1 MLRLLAL
8 LVLAVRFA
16 LHQRRP
22 PGGGGDRPDGPDGP
36 GGRRRPGDAD
46 TPKAPDN
53 LKGAQHSAEDA
64 LKKGEPPGAAR
75 QRQGEGEGEEGRPGD
90 DDSTDANNDGE
101 EGDFTTPQPDGVPKR
116 RDDKW
121 LKRKGVDPHE
131 VKEGL
136 PGPVSHFDLYVDRAG
151 NIWAVRKGADPRSG
165 EYVGNIDDYAD

>member
-1 MLRLLAL
+1 MVKLLAL

-22 PGGGGDRPDGPDGP
+22 PGGDGPDGPDGP
-36 GGRRRPGDAD
+36 GGRRRPGDGN

-53 LKGAQHSAEDA
+53 LKGAQQSAEDS
-64 LKKGEPPGAAR
+64 LKKGEPPGGGR
-75 QRQGEGEGEEGRPGD
+75 QRPGEGEGEGEEGRPP

-101 EGDFTTPQPDGVPKR
+101 EGAFTTPQPDGVPKK

-121 LKRKGVDPHE
+121 LKKNGVDPHE
-131 VKEGL
+131 VKGDL
-136 PGPVSHFDLYVDRAG
+136 PGPMSHFDLYVDRSG

-165 EYVGNIDDYAD
+165 EYVGNMDDYAD